1 MEFFIVSA
9 VVIIIIVFIARSP
22 SSQSSTT
29 RPTSQHAAEQLK
41 DREYKIIK
49 QLAKL
54 STESSNII
62 CNLQATDADMRRHEK
77 LKTQIT
83 ELEKERNS
91 ISSKLSKANN
101 TTEQATQE
109 LNSLLH
115 NHVKLVMLLI
125 KKKGF
130 TEEQANTAILNKIEL
145 RQRQYQIKGL
155 SEEQA
160 LEKAGRD
167 VYRLAEQSSEFFN
180 S

>member
-9 VVIIIIVFIARSP
+9 VVIIIIIFIARSS
-22 SSQSSTT
+22 SSQPSTT
-29 RPTSQHAAEQLK
+29 IHTSQHTTEQLR

-62 CNLQATDADMRRHEK
+62 CNLRATDADMRRHEK
-77 LKTQIT
+77 LKIQIA
-83 ELEKERNS
+83 ELEKERDS
-91 ISSKLSKANN
+91 IKSELSKASNI
-101 TTEQATQE
+101 TEQTTQE
-109 LNSLLH
+109 LNGLLQ
-115 NHVKLVMLLI
+115 NHVKLVMLLM

-145 RQRQYQIKGL
+145 RQRQYQLKGL

-160 LEKAGRD
+160 LERAGRD
-167 VYRLAEQSSEFFN
+167 VYRLTEQSSEF
-180 S
+180 